1 MNKWSRTSDQ
11 FIWLVSEREREKERE
26 RESVCVCERER
37 VCVCVYICPY
47 TSGLALVW
55 LLNILVLSGDTLY
68 CKLEKKKK
76 HPEESPYTALGAPCK
91 QAVFT
96 NQAFNENADP
106 DHVYSNTADENGGH
120 DNAFDENVDP
130 GHIYSNAADEN
141 GGHDNNGNS
150 SVYANLESGLSSVS
164 VVSVWFSEQ

>member
-1 MNKWSRTSDQ
+1 M
-11 FIWLVSEREREKERE
+11 
-26 RESVCVCERER
+26 
-37 VCVCVYICPY
+37 
-47 TSGLALVW
+47 
-55 LLNILVLSGDTLY
+55 LSGDTLY

-120 DNAFDENVDP
+120 DNAFDENADP

-150 SVYANLESGLSSVS
+150 SVHANLESGLSCPS
-164 VVSVWFSEQ
+164 VVYLSVCLVSTAMTAVPPFTPIWNEVCLLLQLPTCLSV